1 MQLGVRPVRVVLADD
16 HTLFREGIGEILAT
30 AGGFEVV
37 GEAHHGEETCRVTAE
52 TRPDVVLLDV
62 EMPGPGIRDVLVR
75 LVRLIPRPQVVVLTV
90 HDDMALAREL
100 LGLGAGAYLVKGSTR
115 QELLSA
121 IRSVTVERRS
131 GHVVLCLSQESLAA
145 GPRPAEVLSS
155 REREVLSL
163 AGQALS
169 NSQIAR
175 RLSIAEGTVKR
186 HLRNIYGKLGAV
198 SRMDAVNKALAASLI
213 APRQAGKD
221 GRSDP
226 GTDGRSDP
234 GTGRIPDV

>member
-1 MQLGVRPVRVVLADD
+1 MLPAGRPVRIVLADD
-16 HTLFREGIGEILAT
+16 HTLFRQGIAEILAV

-37 GEAHHGEETCRVTAE
+37 GEAHRGDETCRVTAE
-52 TRPDVVLLDV
+52 ARPDVVLLDV
-62 EMPGPGIRDVLVR
+62 EMPGPGVREVLAR
-75 LVRLIPRPQVVVLTV
+75 LVRMTPRPQVVVLTV
-90 HDDMALAREL
+90 HDDIALAREL

-131 GHVVLCLSQESLAA
+131 GHVVLSLSQQSLVS
-145 GPRPAEVLSS
+145 GPRPLEVLSV
-155 REREVLSL
+155 REREVLAL

-175 RLSIAEGTVKR
+175 RLAIAEGTVKR

-213 APRQAGKD
+213 VPPPAGED
-221 GRSDP
+221 GPS
-226 GTDGRSDP
+226 G
-234 GTGRIPDV
+234 GRISDV